1 MSLLDGL
8 VSWWDLEEAS
18 GTRAD
23 AHGDHD
29 LTDNNTVGS
38 GAGRVGVAADAIETN
53 NEYLAVN
60 APVDFTDSHSVAFWV
75 YRRAGSTVTGIGN
88 ASGMGWRIRTS
99 ILEARNSLGT
109 VQNIALPETFTNN
122 TWHFFVVSYDA
133 ATGTLSARMN
143 GSETASTLAL
153 TGGIQAPSPNQLSM
167 FFGMGA
173 GSAGGLIDSYGLW
186 NRVLSNAE
194 VLALY
199 NGGAG
204 RSYADLAGG
213 GGEYTLTAEAGTFA
227 AAGQTATL
235 RAARR
240 MAADVGTFALTGQS
254 ATLSAGQVIAAET
267 GTLTLTGQSAG
278 LRAARHLTAEQ
289 GTFTATGQTSDLLR
303 TYRIAADP
311 GTLAATGQAAALVYT
326 PASGAYTLAAEA
338 GAFTATGQDAALTAA
353 RRIAATTGT
362 YALTGQ
368 TATLAHG
375 LTLTAEPGTLA
386 LAGQAA
392 TLTRTR
398 IMAAETGAFTL
409 SGQTAALTW
418 SGRPVPTVPAERT
431 YVVPFESRTFA
442 VPYEN
447 RTLTA

>member
-18 GTRAD
+18 GTRYD
-23 AHGDHD
+23 AHGSNH
-29 LTDNNTVGS
+29 LTDVNTVGS
-38 GAGRVGVAADAIETN
+38 GAGVVGNAAVFVRTN
-53 NEYLAVN
+53 AEYLSCVSDAFGLGASEWTLDFWMRIDDDGFADPRQLCIVADGNLALQMFYVVGQRAVLD
-60 APVDFTDSHSVAFWV
+60 VFSDSGTR
-75 YRRAGSTVTGIGN
+75 YRATLGS
-88 ASGMGWRIRTS
+88 
-99 ILEARNSLGT
+99 
-109 VQNIALPETFTNN
+109 ALPHGEWLHVTLMRSGGQ
-122 TWHFFVVSYDA
+122 VSITVEGVGSA
-133 ATGTLSARMN
+133 SANMPAGTPIRGGSSHELRLGDGGDGKRMN
-143 GSETASTLAL
+143 GAMDSVGIWSRAL
-153 TGGIQAPSPNQLSM
+153 N
-167 FFGMGA
+167 
-173 GSAGGLIDSYGLW
+173 GS
-186 NRVLSNAE
+186 E

-213 GGEYTLTAEAGTFA
+213 GGEYTLTAEA
-227 AAGQTATL
+227 
-235 RAARR
+235 
-240 MAADVGTFALTGQS
+240 GTFALTGQS

-326 PASGAYTLAAEA
+326 PASGAYTLAAEP

-368 TATLAHG
+368 AATLAHG

-409 SGQTAALTW
+409 SGQAAALTW

-431 YVVPFESRTFA
+431 YVVPFESRAFT
-442 VPYEN
+442 VPFEN